1 MVVIRLA
8 RGGAKK
14 RPFYTIVVA
23 DKRRSRDGKF
33 IEKLGFYNVIARG
46 QEISLSLNA
55 SRYQHWV
62 AQGAQPSDRV
72 ASLFKLSA
80 RNDHQDLPA
89 RLEKISKKPT
99 ETVKPESKSKKV
111 EEAVAVEAAVAEAV
125 ATEEVVAEEVVAE
138 EAVAEEVVAEEVVAE
153 EAVAEEATSEESEQ
167 ESR

>member
-80 RNDHQDLPA
+80 RNDHLDLPA

-111 EEAVAVEAAVAEAV
+111 EEAVAVEAAVAE
-125 ATEEVVAEEVVAE
+125 
-138 EAVAEEVVAEEVVAE
+138 EAVAEEAATEEV
-153 EAVAEEATSEESEQ
+153 VAEEATSEESEQ